1 MSGVERVF
9 REITDRV
16 VDRPKQVVVAC
27 LLVTVLFAP
36 GMALLESEA
45 GSDQFTEGI
54 DEADALDRVNEQFE
68 PAFGGDE
75 PTTQLIQRDGNVL
88 DRRGLLAM
96 LETAER
102 LEDRDDLRVTE
113 VSAPAMDVAA
123 ELDENVETAGDARD
137 AVERAASE
145 GEIDDAVDA
154 AAEDPGFDTLLS
166 DDYNR
171 ESQTASAALGVVT
184 HSFPASADAQSLQL
198 EARDI
203 AERSPGDVTVFGG
216 GIVDNEFAQ
225 VIFDSL
231 AIVVPAALAVILGL
245 LAYAYRDPFDF
256 VLGGVALL
264 MTVVWTFG
272 FTGYAGIA
280 FSDVLIAV
288 PVLLLAI
295 GIDFG
300 IHTVNRYR
308 EERAEGVE
316 PTAAMRDALGQL
328 TVAYSIIAG
337 TTIIGF
343 LANLTSSLGP
353 LQEFGLVAGIGIC
366 FILVIFV
373 GFLPAAKLLVDRWR
387 AERSLPEFGSRPLG
401 SEDSALGRLLP
412 SLTAISRPAPP
423 SSSSSFSS

>member
-1 MSGVERVF
+1 MS
-9 REITDRV
+9 
-16 VDRPKQVVVAC
+16 P
-27 LLVTVLFAP
+27 
-36 GMALLESEA
+36 S
-45 GSDQFTEGI
+45 S
-54 DEADALDRVNEQFE
+54 
-68 PAFGGDE
+68 
-75 PTTQLIQRDGNVL
+75 
-88 DRRGLLAM
+88 
-96 LETAER
+96 
-102 LEDRDDLRVTE
+102 
-113 VSAPAMDVAA
+113 
-123 ELDENVETAGDARD
+123 
-137 AVERAASE
+137 
-145 GEIDDAVDA
+145 
-154 AAEDPGFDTLLS
+154 
-166 DDYNR
+166 
-171 ESQTASAALGVVT
+171 
-184 HSFPASADAQSLQL
+184 
-198 EARDI
+198 
-203 AERSPGDVTVFGG
+203 GG

-308 EERAEGVE
+308 EERAGVE
-316 PTAAMRDALGQL
+316 PTPPPCETHGQL

-366 FILVIFV
+366 FIPSF
-373 GFLPAAKLLVDRWR
+373 
-387 AERSLPEFGSRPLG
+387 S
-401 SEDSALGRLLP
+401 SAFCR
-412 SLTAISRPAPP
+412 RR
-423 SSSSSFSS
+423 SSSSTAGAPSGRSPSSAPARLAPRTRRSVDYFRR